1 MPRTFKARL
10 IDHSLLPLNT
20 RNKIAPDSKKPC
32 ACPAPKKATT
42 RDASMA
48 RTTRVSTFYGS
59 EFSASRQGDSLDI
72 YEEGQGV
79 EQRRLIASFFG
90 KAFYAEIES
99 DELSICLI
107 SADVVPTSALGD
119 RLDTKMTAARYQKT
133 IIGKVRRL
141 AGVSR

>member
-1 MPRTFKARL
+1 MPRIYMTDTPRKSIAL
-10 IDHSLLPLNT
+10 
-20 RNKIAPDSKKPC
+20 RNKIISASTKAC
-32 ACPAPKKATT
+32 ACPVPPRSKEATT
-42 RDASMA
+42 RDSSMA
-48 RTTRVSTFYGS
+48 RTTRVSTFYGA
-59 EFSASRQGDSLDI
+59 EFSSNRDGDSLDI

-90 KAFYAEIES
+90 KAFYAEIEAQ
-99 DELSICLI
+99 ELSICLI
-107 SADVVPTSALGD
+107 SSEVVPTSALGD

>member
-1 MPRTFKARL
+1 MRAYFTDTPRKSIAL
-10 IDHSLLPLNT
+10 
-20 RNKIAPDSKKPC
+20 RNNNIIPASTNAC
-32 ACPAPKKATT
+32 TCPAPKKITA

-59 EFSASRQGDSLDI
+59 EFSANREGDDSLNI

-107 SADVVPTSALGD
+107 SSEVVPTSALGD
-119 RLDTKMTAARYQKT
+119 KVDTRMTAAKYQQK

>member
-1 MPRTFKARL
+1 MRAYFTDTPRKSIAL
-10 IDHSLLPLNT
+10 
-20 RNKIAPDSKKPC
+20 RNNNIIPASTNAC
-32 ACPAPKKATT
+32 ACPAPKKITA

-59 EFSASRQGDSLDI
+59 EFSANREGDDSLNI

-107 SADVVPTSALGD
+107 SSEVVPTSALGD
-119 RLDTKMTAARYQKT
+119 KVDTRMTAAKYQQK

>member
-1 MPRTFKARL
+1 MRAYMTDTPRKSIAL
-10 IDHSLLPLNT
+10 
-20 RNKIAPDSKKPC
+20 RNKIIHASTKAC
-32 ACPAPKKATT
+32 ACPTPKKVIA

-59 EFSASRQGDSLDI
+59 EFSASREGDSPNI

-79 EQRRLIASFFG
+79 EQRRLISSFFS
-90 KAFYAEIES
+90 KAFFAEVES

-119 RLDTKMTAARYQKT
+119 RLDTKMTALKYQQK

-141 AGVSR
+141 AGESR